1 MADKIYVNWDEF
13 HKHAKELAE
22 KIKAYRSF
30 DKIVAV
36 SRGGLLP
43 AGIIAY
49 NLGIRNVQTINM
61 SSYDDDVQRSDNEVE
76 ISADIGSVDEN
87 TIIIDDLADTGKTF
101 QLLHRIYPKAVMA
114 AVYAKPQGSVFLD
127 IYARDIPD
135 KWIVFPWD

>member
-1 MADKIYVNWDEF
+1 MAEKIYVSWDEF

-22 KIKAYRSF
+22 KIKQYRSF
-30 DKIVAV
+30 NKIVAV

-49 NLGIRNVQTINM
+49 ELDIRNVQTINM
-61 SSYDDDVQRSDNEVE
+61 SSYDGEIQRTDSE
-76 ISADIGSVDEN
+76 IEIAADIGAVDGH
-87 TIIIDDLADTGKTF
+87 TVIIDDLADTGKTF
-101 QLLHRIYPKAVMA
+101 QLLHRLYPQAVMA

-127 IYARDIPD
+127 IYAQDIPD